1 MIRCDTLSL
10 HSSAYCHWGRFSP
23 HPHDHAP
30 PVVLAPGYS
39 ALEFVPPSGG
49 QLWFTRPWGWPL
61 MAVFSLTRINGQRF
75 MTSWVIALRCSA
87 LFSPPCTDVN
97 GCPLA
102 AYVLSGVQRALL
114 DRPEMRDR
122 VRFISFSFDPEND
135 SPKVLKEYGGKFRDP
150 NFHWDFVTAATDIDL
165 ATTLD
170 AYGQSV
176 LRDYDGEGN
185 YMGSMSHILRVFLI
199 DEQKKIRNIYST
211 SFLHTDTIVND
222 VRTLLMD

>member
-10 HSSAYCHWGRFSP
+10 HSSAYCHWGRL
-23 HPHDHAP
+23 HD
-30 PVVLAPGYS
+30 VMGDRITVLS
-39 ALEFVPPSGG
+39 FI
-49 QLWFTRPWGWPL
+49 FT
-61 MAVFSLTRINGQRF
+61 T
-75 MTSWVIALRCSA
+75 
-87 LFSPPCTDVN
+87 CTDVN